1 MRKYILKRI
10 ALAIPM
16 LIIIS
21 MLCFTLIQLAPYNAV
36 DAMVTPRMSEQTV
49 KLIKAKYGLDK
60 PPYIQYFYWVK
71 GILQGQL
78 GYSIVTHQSIASELV
93 ARIPATIAIALPA
106 YLCSVIIAII
116 LGLIAGS
123 NKDRW
128 QDKIIDGLCSI
139 GIAIP
144 SFWFAMILIFLLGY
158 KFAVFPIIGM
168 HTIGYENSFA
178 DYMKHFIMPFVVLT
192 VAFLPDQTRYVRSS
206 TIGQLSEDYVM
217 LQNAFGASK
226 YEILFKHVVKNVVLP
241 IITKMG
247 MALPMLVTGAV
258 ITETIFG
265 WPGVGPYFV
274 TAIKGLDYPVIMAI
288 LLLSSTLVILGNLIS
303 DILYCV
309 TDPRIK
315 GMR

>member
-1 MRKYILKRI
+1 
-10 ALAIPM
+10 M
-16 LIIIS
+16 LIVIS

-49 KLIKAKYGLDK
+49 NLIKAKYGLDK

-78 GYSIVTHQSIASELV
+78 GYSIVTHQSISSELA
-93 ARIPATIAIALPA
+93 ARIPATIAVALPA
-106 YLCSVIIAII
+106 YLFAVIIAIV

-128 QDKIIDGLCSI
+128 QDKLIDGLCSI

-158 KFAVFPIIGM
+158 KFAILPILGM
-168 HTIGYENSFA
+168 HTIGYESSVS
-178 DYMKHFIMPFVVLT
+178 DYMKHFIMPFIVLT

-226 YEILFKHVVKNVVLP
+226 YEILFKHVIKNVVLP